1 MGAGTLLSAGVVAV
15 LIGISVFVI
24 IAVIGVSAIVSKKR
38 ILKKAETG
46 DKQRDM
52 YEEYIGTDI
61 KVMLKKVGIDP
72 AEYIQECRIAS
83 IEPNFYALVI
93 CRIISIVFLFAAV
106 ALIATGNTYIS
117 LVGMLLSVVIMNAPK
132 KKAKSIAADRKARFD
147 AEIPRFLDMLDSG
160 LIAGMT
166 IQNAIEYT
174 TRYLD
179 GVLAEEMRM
188 ALAETELGA
197 KDWNEALVDVAAK
210 YANPNFSDFATDLAT
225 SYSKGVSVIE
235 AVERKSRQIKSA
247 NLLTAKEKAAAL
259 TSKILVPTM
268 MFKMIPLMAAL
279 LIPVFMIMEEGM
291 F

>member
-1 MGAGTLLSAGVVAV
+1 MQIGTILSAGVVAV
-15 LIGISVFVI
+15 IIGVSLFAIIS
-24 IAVIGVSAIVSKKR
+24 VIGVSVIITRKR
-38 ILKKAETG
+38 ILKRAETG

-52 YEEYIGTDI
+52 YDEYIGTDI

-72 AEYIQECRIAS
+72 TEYIRECRIAS

-93 CRIISIVFLFAAV
+93 CRIIGIVFLFAAV
-106 ALIATGNTYIS
+106 SLILTGNTYIS
-117 LVGMLLSVVIMNAPK
+117 LVGMMLSVAIMNAPK
-132 KKAKSIAADRKARFD
+132 RKAKSTAENRKARFD
-147 AEIPRFLDMLDSG
+147 SEIPRFLDMLDSG

-179 GVLAEEMRM
+179 GVLAEEMRL

-197 KDWNEALVDVAAK
+197 KDWNEALVDVASK
-210 YANPNFSDFATDLAT
+210 YANPNFSDFAVDLSTA
-225 SYSKGVSVIE
+225 YNKGVSVIE

>member
-1 MGAGTLLSAGVVAV
+1 MQIGTILSAGVVAV
-15 LIGISVFVI
+15 IIGVSLFAIIS
-24 IAVIGVSAIVSKKR
+24 VIGVSVIITRKR
-38 ILKKAETG
+38 ILKRAETG

-52 YEEYIGTDI
+52 YDEYIGTDI

-72 AEYIQECRIAS
+72 TEYIRECRIAS

-93 CRIISIVFLFAAV
+93 CRIIGIVFLFAAV
-106 ALIATGNTYIS
+106 SLILTGNTYIS
-117 LVGMLLSVVIMNAPK
+117 LVGMMLSVAIMNAPK
-132 KKAKSIAADRKARFD
+132 RKAKSTAEDRKARFD
-147 AEIPRFLDMLDSG
+147 SEIPRFLDMLDSG

-179 GVLAEEMRM
+179 GVLAEEMRL

-197 KDWNEALVDVAAK
+197 KDWNEALVDVASK
-210 YANPNFSDFATDLAT
+210 YANPNFSDFAVDLSTA
-225 SYSKGVSVIE
+225 YNKGVSVIE

-279 LIPVFMIMEEGM
+279 LIPVFMIMEKGM

>member
-93 CRIISIVFLFAAV
+93 CRIIGIVFLFAAV
-106 ALIATGNTYIS
+106 ALIVTGNTYIS

-166 IQNAIEYT
+166 IQNAIDYT